1 MSLQVEFDFTLP
13 KGFVDE
19 AGALHRDGVMRLA
32 TARDEI
38 EPLRDPRI
46 AGPDDPYLTLVILG
60 RVIVRL
66 GTIAEV
72 TPRHVESLFAAD
84 LAYLQDLYGV
94 INFGTPEEIEALR
107 AAMAAERAA
116 AAPEPQ
122 PEPQREAA
130 SASEPEAEAPD
141 ADDDSADDDSTR
153 IEPTRV
159 RARVE
164 EVPRGAQR

>member
-13 KGFVDE
+13 KGFVDDR
-19 AGALHRDGVMRLA
+19 GALHRNGVMRLA

-60 RVIVRL
+60 RVIVAL
-66 GTIAEV
+66 GTITEV

-84 LAYLQDLYGV
+84 LAYLQDLYGI
-94 INFGTPEEIEALR
+94 INFGDPAEIEALR
-107 AAMAAERAA
+107 AATAAERVEPEPVAAASEPA
-116 AAPEPQ
+116 AAPEP
-122 PEPQREAA
+122 AMDLD
-130 SASEPEAEAPD
+130 EAP
-141 ADDDSADDDSTR
+141 S
-153 IEPTRV
+153 PPRV

-164 EVPRGAQR
+164 EVAGGAQP